1 MKLLKSATCILLP
14 ITLSASVNAEYLVN
28 LSDFPDWFQQGM
40 ARETKV
46 DNTGKLTIEALNVDA
61 MVKGNPVVQDSGS
74 EDTWYYTMD
83 IGAGA
88 PVECYAFLTFDG
100 PANSL
105 HHIIEHS
112 LAGAERINGKS
123 LSGRFNLGIDMGMIG
138 DTPYLQLDT
147 LYNVGEGQQ
156 KVAGVLKGLSAQT
169 DHSLQICVHNDLGYQ
184 QAFME
189 VFTSFVE
196 AFTQH
201 DTHPELYEA
210 IYRLTINGIPV
221 GYSQEKHTIDAD
233 GDIETIVRDA
243 MITPVDQISVSRSDS
258 QATEWSRP
266 DGSLIN
272 AQEYTIENGGLASQY
287 TIQFEDDH
295 WLVTGEMQGKAVNAS
310 LEHTDWLLSGFGN
323 YIETAAL
330 MASDDA
336 TAGYYVWLPDADPTS
351 ALEVKFSKINDSPDA
366 NLQFE
371 LGPLTLKYLAAP
383 TGAFKQGSISQ
394 GGATLLLKNVY
405 SKGEP
410 VLP

>member
-1 MKLLKSATCILLP
+1 MTLLKSAACILFP
-14 ITLSASVNAEYLVN
+14 ITFSASVSAKYLVN

-46 DNTGKLTIEALNVDA
+46 ETMGKLTIEALNVDA
-61 MVKGNPVVQDSGS
+61 MVKGKPVVQDSGS
-74 EDTWYYTMD
+74 DDAWYYTMD

-105 HHIIEHS
+105 HNIIEHS
-112 LAGAERINGKS
+112 LSGAERINGKP
-123 LSGRFNLGIDMGMIG
+123 LSGRFNLAIDMGMIG

-156 KVAGVLKGLSAQT
+156 KLTGVLKGLSAQT
-169 DHSLQICVHNDLGYQ
+169 DRSLQICVHNDLGYE
-184 QAFME
+184 QAFMD

-196 AFTQH
+196 AFTEH

-210 IYRLTINGIPV
+210 IYRLSINGIPV
-221 GYSQEKHTIDAD
+221 GYSQEKHTVDAD
-233 GDIETIVRDA
+233 GDIETLVRDA

-272 AQEYTIENGGLASQY
+272 GQEYAIENGELASQY

-295 WLVTGEMQGKAVNAS
+295 WQVSGEMQGKEINAS
-310 LEHTDWLLSGFGN
+310 LEYTGWLLSGFGN
-323 YIETAAL
+323 YVETAAL
-330 MASDDA
+330 MASEDA
-336 TAGYYVWLPDADPTS
+336 TAGYQIWLPDADPTS
-351 ALEVKFSKINDSPDA
+351 AMEVLFSKINDSPDA
-366 NLQFE
+366 NLKLE

-383 TGAFKQGSISQ
+383 SGAFKQGSITQ
-394 GGATLLLKNVY
+394 GGATLLLENVY